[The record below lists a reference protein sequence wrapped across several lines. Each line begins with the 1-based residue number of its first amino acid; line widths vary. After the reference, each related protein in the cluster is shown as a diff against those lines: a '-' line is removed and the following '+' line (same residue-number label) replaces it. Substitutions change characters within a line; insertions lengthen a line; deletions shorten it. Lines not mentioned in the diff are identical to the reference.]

1 MQSDACQY
9 GEGRVHPILNA
20 VQDCIHDKFDFIY
33 LVQVMLVHRLS
44 EYVLEL
50 LYRVLALG
58 THSKLGLSF
67 QFARDAPGNAFE
79 KVSIKG

>member
-1 MQSDACQY
+1 
-9 GEGRVHPILNA
+9 
-20 VQDCIHDKFDFIY
+20 
-33 LVQVMLVHRLS
+33 MLVHRLS